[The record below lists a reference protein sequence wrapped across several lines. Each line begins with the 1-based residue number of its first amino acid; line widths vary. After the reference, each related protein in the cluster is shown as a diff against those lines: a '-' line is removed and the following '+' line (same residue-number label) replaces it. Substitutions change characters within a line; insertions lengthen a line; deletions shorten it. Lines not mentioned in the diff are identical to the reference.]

1 MEIPE
6 HVCISEGLEGSLIHL
21 ERHLKSKLTYDDYD
35 RADNLL
41 SDLKSEFY
49 KMRDLVNSN

>member
-21 ERHLKSKLTYDDYD
+21 ERRLKSKLTYDDYD

>member
-6 HVCISEGLEGSLIHL
+6 HVCISEGFEGSLIHL